1 MSKTFRPYEP
11 NQLLLMPSGLSD
23 GVPEKHLARFAGEL
37 YLKTLLHDVD
47 GDQRATDS
55 DEDR

>member
-1 MSKTFRPYEP
+1 VSFQRG
-11 NQLLLMPSGLSD
+11 SGFT
-23 GVPEKHLARFAGEL
+23 ERLAFAGEL
-37 YLKTLLHDVD
+37 YLKALLHDVD